1 MTKETLHLGEEKGE
15 GKTKTKSPETLPVR
29 KERSEVGYC
38 HILKPAI
45 ILSFFQSH
53 REACRILV
61 PPPGIEPVSPAVEAW
76 SLNHWTAV
84 EVPGCCHILEIAL
97 RKSEKLG
104 KQHLFLILTH
114 PTNFSISVQPPVT
127 QFSTTVNQL

>member
-76 SLNHWTAV
+76 SLNHWSSR
-84 EVPGCCHILEIAL
+84 EVPVPLSFNFNLLYVDIFITFCSLHITLYSDE
-97 RKSEKLG
+97 
-104 KQHLFLILTH
+104 H
-114 PTNFSISVQPPVT
+114 
-127 QFSTTVNQL
+127 